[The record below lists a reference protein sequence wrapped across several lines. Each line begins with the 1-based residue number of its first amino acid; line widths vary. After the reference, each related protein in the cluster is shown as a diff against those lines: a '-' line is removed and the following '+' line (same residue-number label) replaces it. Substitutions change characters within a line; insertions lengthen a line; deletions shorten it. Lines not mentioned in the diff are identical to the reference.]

1 MFCAWL
7 NHGLASCYIICGF
20 VAALVL
26 IGSNK
31 LAETFKFDDPLE
43 AKQLH
48 GGCGTWGVI
57 FTTLFPS
64 LVSFSLS
71 TNKVKQA
78 HSTLI
83 LDRAHCFN

>member
-1 MFCAWL
+1 VFCAWL